1 MSDEAMCSLVKSD
14 GDDTAIAQVVTRYI
28 ASLLTICGTLFS
40 FLRRGQAWVGQD
52 GYRRAI
58 GHLIA

>member
-1 MSDEAMCSLVKSD
+1 MATIS
-14 GDDTAIAQVVTRYI
+14 GIAQVVTRYI

-40 FLRRGQAWVGQD
+40 LLRRRRAWMGQG

-58 GHLIA
+58 GIY